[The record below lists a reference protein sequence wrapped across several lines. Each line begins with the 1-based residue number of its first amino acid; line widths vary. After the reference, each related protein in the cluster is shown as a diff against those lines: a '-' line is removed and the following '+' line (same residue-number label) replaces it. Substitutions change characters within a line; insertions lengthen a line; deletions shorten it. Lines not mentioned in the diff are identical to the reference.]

1 MQNELAEKEEDQG
14 QEVEVVTE
22 EEKQEENVS
31 RETSAGDEEQK
42 EEASASDDGEL
53 EDYSKSV
60 QKRIN
65 KITKQYREEEAARK
79 SAVDYAEA
87 IKKQND
93 ELKARLEKLDQSY
106 VGEFGSRIE
115 SEVSTAKEEYRKA
128 YEDGD
133 PDAMFEAQQK
143 ISRLALEQ
151 ANYNQAKQRQAE
163 QAEQAA
169 AEPQQAA
176 VQQAPAQQQAP
187 DPKAEAWAEKNEWFG
202 TDQTMTYA
210 AFGIHKQLIEDEGFD
225 PTSDEYYSE

>member
-31 RETSAGDEEQK
+31 RETSAEDGEQK

-93 ELKARLEKLDQSY
+93 ELKAR
-106 VGEFGSRIE
+106 
-115 SEVSTAKEEYRKA
+115 
-128 YEDGD
+128 
-133 PDAMFEAQQK
+133 
-143 ISRLALEQ
+143 RLI
-151 ANYNQAKQRQAE
+151 
-163 QAEQAA
+163 
-169 AEPQQAA
+169 
-176 VQQAPAQQQAP
+176 
-187 DPKAEAWAEKNEWFG
+187 FC
-202 TDQTMTYA
+202 
-210 AFGIHKQLIEDEGFD
+210 
-225 PTSDEYYSE
+225 